1 MRHPLH
7 AICPYFAMFPEEFVA
22 RHLMTFTRPGDLV
35 LDPFCGRGTTI
46 LESLLHKR
54 RVIGTDV
61 NWVAACIA
69 GAKASVPELE
79 ATLSRLDELAQAC
92 ETATIPLPT
101 AEFFSACFHE
111 ETLRE
116 LSFLRTHLE
125 WRNDDRDRFIAAV
138 ILGALH
144 GESHRSPNYLSNRMP
159 RTISTKPEYSV
170 RWWKERNLL
179 PERRETFS
187 VARSLIK
194 YRMSVE
200 APRGDAEVRMDD
212 ARNCGCIFRQH
223 EGKVGLIV
231 TSPPYLDTTDYSEDQ
246 WLRIWFLGGAE
257 MPVRR
262 SSKDDRYR
270 NTQSYWQFLAEV
282 WKGCAPLLASRSTIA
297 IRIGGRKLSVDEL
310 REGLS
315 ATLNEGLPGVAVQ
328 LLAAPASSE
337 IRKGQVNSFRPGMIE
352 KNKEHDFV
360 FRLAA

>member
-46 LESLLHKR
+46 LESLLNRR

-69 GAKASVPELE
+69 GAKASVPDLEVTLDRLRELE
-79 ATLSRLDELAQAC
+79 EASRNHSVAAP
-92 ETATIPLPT
+92 A
-101 AEFFSACFHE
+101 AEFFSACFQE
-111 ETLRE
+111 QTLRE
-116 LSFLRTHLE
+116 LSYLRANLN
-125 WRNDDRDRFIAAV
+125 WRDDDRDRFIAAV

-170 RWWKERNLL
+170 RWWRERNLQ
-179 PERRETFS
+179 PERRETFQI
-187 VARSLIK
+187 ARNLVR

-200 APRGDAEVRMDD
+200 APHGEAEVRLDD
-212 ARNCGCIFRQH
+212 ARNCGSIFKQH
-223 EGKVGLIV
+223 EGEVGLVV

-246 WLRIWFLGGAE
+246 WLRIWFLGGPE
-257 MPVRR
+257 IPVRR

-270 NTQSYWQFLAEV
+270 NTNSYWQFLSEV
-282 WKGCAPLLASRSTIA
+282 WKGCAPLLRARSTIA

-310 REGLS
+310 RHGL
-315 ATLNEGLPGVAVQ
+315 ATTLQEGLPGFSVQ
-328 LLAAPASSE
+328 LMAAPASSE
-337 IRKGQVNSFRPGMIE
+337 IRKGQVNSFRPGMVE

-360 FRLAA
+360 FRLAG